1 MDWNKERH
9 RTRDRLLKY
18 DFNIMVPM
26 PETAG
31 IPMIYPWEDVAQ
43 DILFF
48 QIFQIAQK
56 NGFPGTEQD
65 LRTIFG
71 QFGEKQI
78 IYSHYTEFPEIGDF
92 DKFYFDLDEKI
103 LYYWDEEYLP
113 VNTTLIPDT
122 TLEGGNA

>member
-1 MDWNKERH
+1 
-9 RTRDRLLKY
+9 
-18 DFNIMVPM
+18 
-26 PETAG
+26 
-31 IPMIYPWEDVAQ
+31 MIYPWEDVAQ

-78 IYSHYTEFPEIGDF
+78 IYSHYLEFPEIGDF

-113 VNTTLIPDT
+113 VNATLIPYT